1 MRRCYD
7 VLTSVR
13 LHVLRTLQLLAE
25 KVFGPPSYPP
35 LSDEK
40 TELCSCLAK
49 RSEGLHFRYSTI

>member
-35 LSDEK
+35 SQ
-40 TELCSCLAK
+40 
-49 RSEGLHFRYSTI
+49 